1 MASNPPIVEDPCNTE
16 TEEETIAFRKKRSRR
31 VSFADIEITSV
42 HIFNRDEDYETPPR
56 SSEKNSGSGNA
67 SEAEN
72 EVLGF
77 FRDLADSDDS
87 KEMSPTGDD
96 DDDDDIVNARKS
108 FLRPIE
114 SPSPGSTIVGSAT
127 SNDDNF
133 FGPVSASFIRP
144 GRLSDSAASDDN
156 HDITMDSTAFS
167 MHFHSLARSDS
178 GGNTLVEKTPSHVS
192 TPSDSGSFMVL
203 TRAKKLIPQVSLP
216 FEKVSGGRD
225 SNEMSLVGEKPYNYD
240 YGELSPTLEAL
251 LAEGSKNPQDSSVS
265 DSNNKKSLKR
275 SDLST
280 FDENPRGRID
290 EKDYMDKETS
300 NIGKLDIYTEGE
312 SAACMEL
319 DEVNGVSLT
328 TLVDQNISGGSCHRN
343 EDLAADVAVDQQIQT
358 PNHLSKQF
366 LFQLQVNDEHSK
378 PPIGMNMLNVELPAA
393 SGGCTL
399 SVDSKVRQWNVFSHD
414 ESRKD
419 PIEGC
424 LEETSN
430 NKRDNYAVYQNSD
443 QQHRSPA
450 VGSISSLSAKQQK
463 IFLDAAKS
471 CRQLSYATPSP
482 RQPGSFFGKENIS
495 SRENILPGYS
505 SYKFKIFEP
514 SPLAYSL
521 KDGIEKS
528 KLRLSKLLSS
538 TTSPLNAVGEENC
551 KGIKGINAD
560 ALVTNLEKHL
570 FSVDQKNR
578 DLERTDY
585 RDSAGV
591 WNPKNDGSL
600 SEKEGTICLGED
612 AETLIPASSHI
623 LSKEGDTQLMSEMA
637 SPSQFTSSQ
646 NNVSEH
652 ISMPEN
658 SKKQTVGF
666 GSDSPSV
673 KIELDHGIDVKTSR
687 QPGKFVPSAKM
698 LDQRLSSSTEN
709 HGTVTQDPQNFELVC
724 VGLGQDKTSICNVT
738 SNNYSAAATDESES
752 RFSEGTKQSTSS
764 LTEINHFGDIDQVE
778 KVHDKQSYPPNLQNA
793 SETLPNI
800 GTPFKERNALKFLSR
815 SPDRNIPFATDPI
828 HSEGELPGEWNE
840 ASLSASDSLYIHRR
854 NVNESSFMKSPFKKV
869 MTQSP
874 VKKEQSQRPSKK
886 ELCNLLNDDN
896 VQSLAR
902 KNILS
907 PNFNTSVPG
916 DSDSHL
922 ELHVS
927 HSQIPEQDIENSSL
941 RKRRIEELVPED
953 GYHEDTI
960 RSIKRSPNIH
970 KSQGSNFELMLAC
983 ASGSDDKGKMT
994 RSDTTMK
1001 LWSDILLKFLTDTRQ
1016 LFSPFID
1023 KLNIISIGVL
1033 QDILVHQEK
1042 IKVYEILCTQI
1053 QPQKM
1058 YDQSSEVRHKR
1069 VAETKMLL
1077 YKLAYERAR
1086 QQLKSVKHKKLL
1098 KRAQEMSS
1106 AIHRS
1111 EMLKSKQ
1118 KFLFVPSGSDTMVDS
1133 LRNSCTS
1140 NLGSK
1145 HEVSWEKVATLKHE
1159 CEALDRK
1166 IKNLMKSFQ
1175 NYFKMKGEPSCS
1187 ETIVLLNDHLKKK
1200 TSCRLIHDDLK
1211 LWEVDDFG
1219 SRNGKENIVLNYQG
1233 LISKRFVINDGPI
1246 PSIFVSNALNDIII
1260 AKNFPNMDAR
1270 VAFACVLNAKNTKK
1284 HVGSKSFAQ
1293 ETQITCS
1300 LLHNLLD
1307 VVGEVQLAQLEIR
1320 NVVQTCFCSSSV
1332 EQLDLQLCFID
1343 FNNGRKVMVTLDM
1356 TCLKC
1361 GIYPSDILP
1370 YQLQAYV
1377 CGTYTSLPESLLT
1390 KIKAAVDGLRVG
1402 YSRIIRLCRCI
1413 SEVVQSSST

>member
-127 SNDDNF
+127 SNDEDNF

-854 NVNESSFMKSPFKKV
+854 NVNESSFMK
-869 MTQSP
+869 
-874 VKKEQSQRPSKK
+874 
-886 ELCNLLNDDN
+886 
-896 VQSLAR
+896 
-902 KNILS
+902 
-907 PNFNTSVPG
+907 
-916 DSDSHL
+916 
-922 ELHVS
+922 
-927 HSQIPEQDIENSSL
+927 
-941 RKRRIEELVPED
+941 
-953 GYHEDTI
+953 
-960 RSIKRSPNIH
+960 
-970 KSQGSNFELMLAC
+970 
-983 ASGSDDKGKMT
+983 
-994 RSDTTMK
+994 
-1001 LWSDILLKFLTDTRQ
+1001 ILLKFLTDTRQ

>member
-1 MASNPPIVEDPCNTE
+1 
-16 TEEETIAFRKKRSRR
+16 
-31 VSFADIEITSV
+31 
-42 HIFNRDEDYETPPR
+42 
-56 SSEKNSGSGNA
+56 
-67 SEAEN
+67 
-72 EVLGF
+72 
-77 FRDLADSDDS
+77 
-87 KEMSPTGDD
+87 
-96 DDDDDIVNARKS
+96 
-108 FLRPIE
+108 
-114 SPSPGSTIVGSAT
+114 
-127 SNDDNF
+127 
-133 FGPVSASFIRP
+133 
-144 GRLSDSAASDDN
+144 
-156 HDITMDSTAFS
+156 
-167 MHFHSLARSDS
+167 
-178 GGNTLVEKTPSHVS
+178 
-192 TPSDSGSFMVL
+192 
-203 TRAKKLIPQVSLP
+203 
-216 FEKVSGGRD
+216 
-225 SNEMSLVGEKPYNYD
+225 
-240 YGELSPTLEAL
+240 
-251 LAEGSKNPQDSSVS
+251 
-265 DSNNKKSLKR
+265 
-275 SDLST
+275 
-280 FDENPRGRID
+280 
-290 EKDYMDKETS
+290 
-300 NIGKLDIYTEGE
+300 
-312 SAACMEL
+312 
-319 DEVNGVSLT
+319 
-328 TLVDQNISGGSCHRN
+328 
-343 EDLAADVAVDQQIQT
+343 
-358 PNHLSKQF
+358 
-366 LFQLQVNDEHSK
+366 
-378 PPIGMNMLNVELPAA
+378 
-393 SGGCTL
+393 
-399 SVDSKVRQWNVFSHD
+399 
-414 ESRKD
+414 
-419 PIEGC
+419 
-424 LEETSN
+424 
-430 NKRDNYAVYQNSD
+430 
-443 QQHRSPA
+443 
-450 VGSISSLSAKQQK
+450 
-463 IFLDAAKS
+463 
-471 CRQLSYATPSP
+471 
-482 RQPGSFFGKENIS
+482 
-495 SRENILPGYS
+495 
-505 SYKFKIFEP
+505 
-514 SPLAYSL
+514 
-521 KDGIEKS
+521 
-528 KLRLSKLLSS
+528 
-538 TTSPLNAVGEENC
+538 
-551 KGIKGINAD
+551 
-560 ALVTNLEKHL
+560 
-570 FSVDQKNR
+570 
-578 DLERTDY
+578 
-585 RDSAGV
+585 
-591 WNPKNDGSL
+591 
-600 SEKEGTICLGED
+600 
-612 AETLIPASSHI
+612 
-623 LSKEGDTQLMSEMA
+623 MSEMA

-673 KIELDHGIDVKTSR
+673 KIELDHGIYVKTSR

-698 LDQRLSSSTEN
+698 SDQRLSSSTEN
-709 HGTVTQDPQNFELVC
+709 HGTVTQDLQNFELVC

-828 HSEGELPGEWNE
+828 RSEGELPGERNE
-840 ASLSASDSLYIHRR
+840 ASLSASDSLYIHWR
-854 NVNESSFMKSPFKKV
+854 NVNDSSFMKSPFKKV

-874 VKKEQSQRPSKK
+874 IKKEQSQSPSRK
-886 ELCNLLNDDN
+886 ELCNLSNDEN

-902 KNILS
+902 KDIQS

-983 ASGSDDKGKMT
+983 ASGSDDKRKMT

-1016 LFSPFID
+1016 LLSPFID

-1053 QPQKM
+1053 QPQ
-1058 YDQSSEVRHKR
+1058 
-1069 VAETKMLL
+1069 
-1077 YKLAYERAR
+1077 
-1086 QQLKSVKHKKLL
+1086 

-1219 SRNGKENIVLNYQG
+1219 SRNGKQNIVLNYQG

-1260 AKNFPNMDAR
+1260 AKNFPNMDAC

-1293 ETQITCS
+1293 ETQLKAFTIAA
-1300 LLHNLLD
+1300 D
-1307 VVGEVQLAQLEIR
+1307 VCLY
-1320 NVVQTCFCSSSV
+1320 
-1332 EQLDLQLCFID
+1332 LQ
-1343 FNNGRKVMVTLDM
+1343 R
-1356 TCLKC
+1356 
-1361 GIYPSDILP
+1361 S
-1370 YQLQAYV
+1370 
-1377 CGTYTSLPESLLT
+1377 
-1390 KIKAAVDGLRVG
+1390 
-1402 YSRIIRLCRCI
+1402 
-1413 SEVVQSSST
+1413 

>member
-42 HIFNRDEDYETPPR
+42 TSSTATRTMRPLHTP
-56 SSEKNSGSGNA
+56 
-67 SEAEN
+67 
-72 EVLGF
+72 
-77 FRDLADSDDS
+77 
-87 KEMSPTGDD
+87 
-96 DDDDDIVNARKS
+96 
-108 FLRPIE
+108 LRRTRAPAM
-114 SPSPGSTIVGSAT
+114 PPMQRM
-127 SNDDNF
+127 
-133 FGPVSASFIRP
+133 RP

-240 YGELSPTLEAL
+240 YGKLSPTLEAL

-300 NIGKLDIYTEGE
+300 NIGKPDIYTEGE

-358 PNHLSKQF
+358 PNHLSK
-366 LFQLQVNDEHSK
+366 VNDEHSK

-399 SVDSKVRQWNVFSHD
+399 SVDSKVLQWNVFSHD

-430 NKRDNYAVYQNSD
+430 NKRDNYAFYQNSD

-463 IFLDAAKS
+463 IFLDAAES

-482 RQPGSFFGKENIS
+482 RQPGYFFGKENIS

-578 DLERTDY
+578 DHERTDY

-591 WNPKNDGSL
+591 WNPKKDGSL

-673 KIELDHGIDVKTSR
+673 KIELDHGIYVKTSR

-698 LDQRLSSSTEN
+698 SDQRLSSSTEN
-709 HGTVTQDPQNFELVC
+709 HGTVTQDLQNFELVC

-828 HSEGELPGEWNE
+828 RSEGELPGERNE
-840 ASLSASDSLYIHRR
+840 ASLSASDSLYIHWR
-854 NVNESSFMKSPFKKV
+854 NVNDSSFMKSPFKKV

-874 VKKEQSQRPSKK
+874 IKKEQSQSPSRK
-886 ELCNLLNDDN
+886 ELCNLSNDEN

-902 KNILS
+902 KDIQS

-983 ASGSDDKGKMT
+983 ASGSDDKRKMT

-1016 LFSPFID
+1016 LLSPFID

-1086 QQLKSVKHKKLL
+1086 QQLNSVKHKKLL

-1219 SRNGKENIVLNYQG
+1219 SRNGKQNIVLNYQG

-1260 AKNFPNMDAR
+1260 AKNFPNMDAC

-1320 NVVQTCFCSSSV
+1320 NVVQTCFRSSSV

-1356 TCLKC
+1356 TCLKW
-1361 GIYPSDILP
+1361 
-1370 YQLQAYV
+1370 
-1377 CGTYTSLPESLLT
+1377 
-1390 KIKAAVDGLRVG
+1390 
-1402 YSRIIRLCRCI
+1402 
-1413 SEVVQSSST
+1413 